1 MMESLAIFITRNNKT
16 STMATRAM
24 ISFLDGRMLTTTYN
38 HYDGYPENLGK
49 GLDNHYSEPNEAM
62 KVASTGYIS
71 YLDPETGDIDSKYD
85 EPADEIV
92 LRGDFEDSM
101 LKIAEEADGMGA
113 DYVYVYNPDSFEWVF
128 ASLGG
133 GTRKASEVLAG
144 KLAALK
150 GDFAT
155 DSADMDDVPDQFSEG
170 YDKKWQTFISESKA
184 IDDQWS
190 VYVKSLV
197 NDIRLNGVDQYT
209 DFSEADFVE
218 DFENYI
224 QDKTDV

>member
-1 MMESLAIFITRNNKT
+1 MGNLVIFITTNNKT

-38 HYDGYPENLGK
+38 HYDGYPDNLGK
-49 GLDNHYSEPNEAM
+49 ALDNHYEEPNEAM
-62 KVASTGYIS
+62 KIASTGYIS
-71 YLDPETGDIDSKYD
+71 YVDPETGNIDSKYD
-85 EPADEIV
+85 EPADEII
-92 LRGDFEDSM
+92 LKGDFEDSM
-101 LKIAEEADGMGA
+101 LEIAEAADAMGA
-113 DYVYVYNPDSFEWVF
+113 DYVYVYNPENMEWVN
-128 ASLGG
+128 ASLSG
-133 GTRKASEVLAG
+133 GTRKASEQLAMG
-144 KLAALK
+144 LNALK
-150 GDFAT
+150 GDFIP
-155 DSADMDDVPDQFSEG
+155 DMNDLPAAPDQYTEG

-197 NDIRLNGVDQYT
+197 NDIRLNGVDQYA
-209 DFSEADFVE
+209 DFSEADFIE